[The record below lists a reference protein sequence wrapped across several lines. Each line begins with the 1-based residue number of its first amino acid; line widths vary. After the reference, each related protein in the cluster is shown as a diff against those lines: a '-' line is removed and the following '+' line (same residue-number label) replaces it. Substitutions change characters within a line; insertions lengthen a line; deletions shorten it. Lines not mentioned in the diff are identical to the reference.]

1 LTVAR
6 AGVCASPS
14 VLGAFAGRGGDV
26 VAPGRG
32 AHELLVR
39 DLPREVRGKGA
50 IVNALL
56 RFSRAVDAVNERFGW
71 IANWLV
77 LLACLISAGNASS
90 RYAFSM
96 SSNAW
101 LEIQWYMF
109 SGMFLLGASYTLK
122 VNEHVRVDLVYA
134 NVTDRTRLWIDLL
147 GMIFFLLPAT
157 ILLAWM
163 TWPFFY
169 ESWVRDEMSGNAGGL
184 IRWPVKLLLPIG
196 FTLLTF
202 QGLSEVIKRIAAL
215 KGVIRLETKYE
226 APQQ

>member
-1 LTVAR
+1 M
-6 AGVCASPS
+6 
-14 VLGAFAGRGGDV
+14 
-26 VAPGRG
+26 
-32 AHELLVR
+32 
-39 DLPREVRGKGA
+39 VRGKGA
-50 IVNALL
+50 IVDALL
-56 RFSRAVDAVNERFGW
+56 RFSRVVDAVNERFGW

-77 LLACLISAGNASS
+77 LLACFISAGNAAS

-122 VNEHVRVDLVYA
+122 VNEHVRVDLIYA
-134 NVTDRTRLWIDLL
+134 NVSDRTRLWIDVFGLIL
-147 GMIFFLLPAT
+147 FLLPAT
-157 ILLAWM
+157 IMLAWM

-169 ESWVRDEMSGNAGGL
+169 ESWIRDEMSGNAGGL

-196 FTLLTF
+196 FALLSL
-202 QGLSEVIKRIAAL
+202 QGLSELIKRIAAL
-215 KGVIRLETKYE
+215 RGLIRLETKYE